1 MAASA
6 HGRVKDDSRTA
17 LEPLP
22 LQVGAGLSRNAAGGM
37 HRGHDN
43 ELPRAG
49 TSHMD
54 HVKDQVDAS
63 LDGKWPR
70 HLSRR
75 RELEALNRS
84 LLRGKENCLLGVNF
98 A

>member
-1 MAASA
+1 
-6 HGRVKDDSRTA
+6 
-17 LEPLP
+17 
-22 LQVGAGLSRNAAGGM
+22 
-37 HRGHDN
+37 
-43 ELPRAG
+43 
-49 TSHMD
+49 MD

-84 LLRGKENCLLGVNF
+84 LQRGKENCLLGVNF